1 MAIMLFALLLPF
13 SAGAQLKAN
22 YAQQAE
28 FLPNY
33 LFRPLTDCEDFTFQ
47 NALLQKINE
56 NPKLRNLA
64 RQEKLAVGLVDLSN
78 PYDVKYGQ
86 INGEVMMYAA
96 SLPKIAVLLA
106 AEDALD
112 KGELKPTK
120 DVLSDMRLMIAK
132 SNNQATTRMIDRL
145 GYKKIASVLKDP
157 NYNLYN
163 EDRGGG
169 LWVGKDMHPP
179 VLVSRTP

>member
-1 MAIMLFALLLPF
+1 MKNILMAIMLFALLLPF

-64 RQEKLAVGLVDLSN
+64 RQEKLAVGLVDLNN

-112 KGELKPTK
+112 K
-120 DVLSDMRLMIAK
+120 V
-132 SNNQATTRMIDRL
+132 N
-145 GYKKIASVLKDP
+145 
-157 NYNLYN
+157 
-163 EDRGGG
+163 
-169 LWVGKDMHPP
+169 
-179 VLVSRTP
+179 